1 MVHLL
6 IPFID
11 QDYRCSGENFL
22 GDRMANRQK
31 KQMHTIEHLL
41 QLPRTG
47 AKRDEILG
55 DSQGRPPKKV
65 YPRARIFQHHVQD
78 GSSSRTEDYKISSS
92 SKYGEASKVDTD
104 RNICRDPGPSRSNRQ
119 YPLAQVKKRKIEP
132 GNLFNMSTTVKSPL
146 KQDQIEDKR
155 RKKLDDEC
163 LKPLILPQKKRAL
176 PASSANSPAK
186 KLQKVPSQNS
196 STDESVADENLIRET
211 EAALKNLSGSWPGP
225 RGSSYVKQEEPAFE
239 NLFDE
244 NKANVKMSPSST
256 SNSSSDNT
264 SSLKDVITLRD
275 QHEEEL
281 GDKGGKGR
289 VEKKIRSDSDCYKP
303 PDFNELV
310 DDSSNELEID
320 MSESASEKNEV
331 RNDAKPKSDK
341 EGEDLNPKTF
351 EGLVKTTQSSP
362 FSSTSAFRPPHAT
375 KGSNL
380 VNLGPFPAEATFVG
394 YPEAMGV
401 PSPSNE
407 GKVPVLKP
415 AELETTS
422 TKSPEGANKQ
432 YTILQPAT
440 LGSRA
445 TTTAALQ
452 ENQKEGRATAVSG
465 SSTSNP
471 AGKALTV
478 AGGAWSPNSIG
489 REGVKC
495 PTPGCTGQ
503 GHVTGLYSHHRS
515 LSGCPR
521 KDKVTPEI
529 LAMHETIL
537 KCPTPG
543 CNGRGHVS
551 TNRNTHRSLSGC
563 PIAAA
568 HKQAAREQKY
578 QSNLSGSSKSP
589 PHFDD
594 FSSTSFEPKKQPM
607 VNSEDIKPG
616 YTVGYNSSSQDSSST
631 KQTYDQF
638 YSSSELNQL
647 KPELKVPK
655 SEVNSSSCCGMQGQS
670 ELLVPKTENPSSCC
684 SPSSGLRMG
693 YEPYVN
699 QDSNSSSISSM
710 EASNSRNNPHQLSHP
725 VGPHHNQQ
733 SPYNL
738 ENHMAQRSPYHH
750 PSSEDMYHRERAYAD
765 MNDSMTG
772 STVARPIVTYSND
785 IMRPYDSGLMNSTS
799 HRPYDPGTGTPTAFE
814 RYEPNQCVQQPLPQR
829 ISSSQNLYSYGGI
842 GEQQEQRYQQETS
855 LSQQHMA
862 AVSQSMIKTEAQE
875 PTVPIYPRPMY
886 QYEQTSGGP
895 LPVGFSAINLS
906 VKCVTTQAQMKGA
919 GPHTSP
925 GGSVI
930 DLSTS
935 SVTTS
940 PQVAYNSPHYGGQR
954 VGGSPQAA
962 ASPHLSASPQVPSPQ
977 GQTLDLSISRL
988 SHSNASPQYQ
998 TREGSMPVP
1007 PGFIGPPR
1015 DEQTEPVDF
1024 STANEPVNFSGVRPV
1039 ATFAGPILTPG
1050 SGYSR
1055 ESSPE
1060 SAGSHYMDAYRDSSG
1075 YTPMSPHPGYGM
1087 TSVASDYPSNP
1098 YTAPYPGPGGYGC
1111 STGGYPGSVTTGYP
1125 VPPGGYSPN
1134 PCYSMPPPQHSLSQH
1149 EKSSSKDGSISGCP
1163 RTDRTH
1169 IQAHSQELKCPTP
1182 GCDGSG
1188 HVTGNYSSHRSLS
1201 GCPRANKPKSKPRD
1215 GQDSEPLS
1223 ASGCPIA
1230 NRNKMRVL
1238 ESGGSVDQHKAAV
1251 AAATVMKFEGVNC
1264 PTPGCDGTGHIN
1276 GSFLTHRSL
1285 SGCPVAGQG
1294 VKKSKYPD
1302 DMSSFYSKNY
1312 SGLENNGNNED
1323 LMTLEAEIS
1332 ELQRE
1337 NARVESQMI
1346 RLKSDINA
1354 MESQL
1359 NHGEK
1364 ETQAM
1369 AQRNNNLNEYY
1380 ESLRNNVITLLEH
1393 VRLPG
1398 GGPNPEKIGQENFD
1412 SYLTKLQT
1420 LCTPESYCNEDS
1432 RPLYETVK
1440 CALQD
1445 FTVLPTPI

>member
-1 MVHLL
+1 MLETVV
-6 IPFID
+6 
-11 QDYRCSGENFL
+11 N
-22 GDRMANRQK
+22 
-31 KQMHTIEHLL
+31 
-41 QLPRTG
+41 
-47 AKRDEILG
+47 
-55 DSQGRPPKKV
+55 
-65 YPRARIFQHHVQD
+65 
-78 GSSSRTEDYKISSS
+78 
-92 SKYGEASKVDTD
+92 
-104 RNICRDPGPSRSNRQ
+104 RSNRQ
-119 YPLAQVKKRKIEP
+119 YPLAQVKKRKVEP
-132 GNLFNMSTTVKSPL
+132 GNPFSMSTSIKSPL

-155 RKKLDDEC
+155 RKKIDEEC

-176 PASSANSPAK
+176 PNSSMNSPAK
-186 KLQKVPSQNS
+186 KIQKISSQNS
-196 STDESVADENLIRET
+196 SADESVADENLIRET

-244 NKANVKMSPSST
+244 NKAKVKMSPSSS
-256 SNSSSDNT
+256 SNSSSENT

-275 QHEEEL
+275 QHEEEEKFSDKIGKVRQDDGFKRRSKND
-281 GDKGGKGR
+281 GD
-289 VEKKIRSDSDCYKP
+289 VYKP

-320 MSESASEKNEV
+320 MSESAAEMNET
-331 RNDAKPKSDK
+331 RTKPDK
-341 EGEDLNPKTF
+341 TGEDLKKF
-351 EGLVKTTQSSP
+351 EGMVKNTQSSP
-362 FSSTSAFRPPHAT
+362 FSSTSAFRPPHPS
-375 KGSNL
+375 KGSTL

-394 YPEAMGV
+394 YPEAI
-401 PSPSNE
+401 PTE
-407 GKVPVLKP
+407 GKHPVLKP
-415 AELETTS
+415 AEIGPETTS
-422 TKSPEGANKQ
+422 NKSPEGANKQ

-440 LGSRA
+440 LGSR
-445 TTTAALQ
+445 TASTLQ
-452 ENQKEGRATAVSG
+452 ESKEGGARASAVGG
-465 SSTSNP
+465 SSAGAASNP
-471 AGKALTV
+471 VGKAVTV

-489 REGVKC
+489 REGAKC

-521 KDKVTPEI
+521 KDKVTPE
-529 LAMHETIL
+529 
-537 KCPTPG
+537 
-543 CNGRGHVS
+543 N
-551 TNRNTHRSLSGC
+551 
-563 PIAAA
+563 
-568 HKQAAREQKY
+568 
-578 QSNLSGSSKSP
+578 
-589 PHFDD
+589 D
-594 FSSTSFEPKKQPM
+594 FSSTSFEPKKNQM

-631 KQTYDQF
+631 KQTYDQ
-638 YSSSELNQL
+638 YYNSELNQL

-655 SEVNSSSCCGMQGQS
+655 SEVNTSSCCGMQGQP

-733 SPYNL
+733 SPYSMD
-738 ENHMAQRSPYHH
+738 NHMPQRSPYHH
-750 PSSEDMYHRERAYAD
+750 PSSEEIYHRDRVYAD
-765 MNDSMTG
+765 MSDSMSS

-785 IMRPYDSGLMNSTS
+785 IMRPYDSGIMNSTS

-829 ISSSQNLYSYGGI
+829 IASSQNLYSYGGMA
-842 GEQQEQRYQQETS
+842 EQQEQRYQQESS
-855 LSQQHMA
+855 LTQQHMA

-886 QYEQTSGGP
+886 QYEQASGGP

-1007 PGFIGPPR
+1007 PGFIGTPR

-1039 ATFAGPILTPG
+1039 ASFAGPILAPG

-1060 SAGSHYMDAYRDSSG
+1060 SGGSHYMDAYRDSSG

-1098 YTAPYPGPGGYGC
+1098 YTAPYPGPGGYPCG
-1111 STGGYPGSVTTGYP
+1111 TGGYPGSVTSAYP

-1149 EKSSSKDGSISGCP
+1149 EKSSNKDGSIAGCP

-1312 SGLENNGNNED
+1312 SGMENNGNTED